1 MQRAQKKGWQ
11 ACCKQYKRIQ
21 LRIHETV
28 RVWLACMC
36 MCMCVH
42 ISEKQTWRPFLF
54 FGLMK
59 LKFNLV
65 KTPLTNIRDSFLN
78 EELI

>member
-54 FGLMK
+54 FW
-59 LKFNLV
+59 
-65 KTPLTNIRDSFLN
+65 TYETEIQSRQDSIN
-78 EELI
+78 EYQRFIS